1 MRLLE
6 QFETLNYFFYEKIL
20 HEPKA
25 QKPQKAQIA
34 TKQANKRK

>member
-6 QFETLNYFFYEKIL
+6 QFESLNYFFYEKIL